1 MREGC
6 ESAVRLRLGHVSC
19 RSAPRLGPRARTEL
33 EGARPSEGLEE
44 EPTQETRDGEGATG
58 VAEDAEC
65 TAAAEPVLGAP
76 SAGGVGEGR

>member
-44 EPTQETRDGEGATG
+44 EEEPTQETRDGEGATG

-65 TAAAEPVLGAP
+65 AAAAEPVLVGAECRWC
-76 SAGGVGEGR
+76 G